1 MALTFLAPM
10 AHDARFPGTGTVG
23 VYIVAG
29 LTLVFVRLIF
39 VLELTILSRGR
50 ATAT

>member
-39 VLELTILSRGR
+39 VQLAKQVIASTG
-50 ATAT
+50 